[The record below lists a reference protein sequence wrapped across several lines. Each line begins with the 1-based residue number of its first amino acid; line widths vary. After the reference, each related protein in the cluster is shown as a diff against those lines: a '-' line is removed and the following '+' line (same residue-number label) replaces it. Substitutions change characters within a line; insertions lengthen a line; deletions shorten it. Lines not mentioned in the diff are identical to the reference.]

1 MKKTRKRDF
10 FEGSLL
16 KKKFENDEFF
26 YSFSNLLWTFKERRL
41 IFEFHN
47 PRHHRVL

>member
-16 KKKFENDEFF
+16 KKKFENDEFIHF
-26 YSFSNLLWTFKERRL
+26 RICLTFKERRL